1 METQIVPS
9 VKQSQL
15 QKIFPTLSCQRL
27 SIPDILYY
35 KFNIFPFQTS
45 FDILYILGPYI
56 RAW

>member
-15 QKIFPTLSCQRL
+15 QKIFPTLSCQSL

-35 KFNIFPFQTS
+35 
-45 FDILYILGPYI
+45 
-56 RAW
+56 